1 MKNFHEFI
9 AENLD
14 NHEDEYTLVVSNT
27 IHEIESM
34 LEPELIDELEI
45 YPFLYNTMIVVSD
58 LGVLSVL
65 RNKLDVVSENMG
77 YSHPEKHTYK
87 LYLHAPKVYDIGRT
101 HRIEKFL
108 KSFKHP
114 ALNIEYLKNNSVED
128 HIMYDLNIVTLDSKE
143 NVLKYIRSALFYL
156 NKGDGVLID

>member
-14 NHEDEYTLVVSNT
+14 HSEDEYTLVVSNT

-34 LEPELIDELEI
+34 LEPELFDDIKI
-45 YPFLYNTMIVVSD
+45 YPFMYNTMIVVSD
-58 LGVLSVL
+58 IGILSTL
-65 RNKLDVVSENMG
+65 RKKLNIISENLG
-77 YSHPEKHTYK
+77 NSYPEKHSYK
-87 LYLHAPKVYDIGRT
+87 LCLHAPKVYDIGRT

-114 ALNIEYLKNNSVED
+114 ALHIEYIKNNSMD
-128 HIMYDLNIVTLDSKE
+128 DQILYDLNIVTMDSKE
-143 NVLKYIRSALFYL
+143 NVLKYIKSALFYL
-156 NKGDGVLID
+156 NKADGVLID

>member
-1 MKNFHEFI
+1 MKNFREFVF
-9 AENLD
+9 ENLD
-14 NHEDEYTLVVSNT
+14 HSEDEYTLVVSNT
-27 IHEIESM
+27 IHEIKSA
-34 LEPELIDELEI
+34 LEQELIDELEI

-58 LGVLSVL
+58 IGILSIL
-65 RNKLDVVSENMG
+65 RKELNIVSENLG
-77 YSHPEKHTYK
+77 NFYPEKHSYK
-87 LYLHAPKVYDIGRT
+87 LYLHVPKVYDIGRT

-114 ALNIEYLKNNSVED
+114 ALNIEYLKNNSIED
-128 HIMYDLNIVTLDSKE
+128 QIMYDLNIVTMDNKE